1 MTTAFDLRLAVLDPG
16 VTLLEAS
23 AGAGKTYTLAGLF
36 FRLVTEHDLAPSQIL
51 VSTYTEAA
59 TAELRDRIRK
69 LLRAGVL
76 ASATGESDDE
86 FLRNWFADRRVPLET
101 ARERL
106 LRAIRGFDEAAI
118 HTIHGFCRRMLQDR
132 AFESGLV
139 FNAELIT
146 DQEPLLRELADDYW
160 RAHFHA
166 GEPAIAALALAEK
179 MSAAGLAR
187 LLQDVVSHPLLHIL
201 PEGVSLDFTVA
212 EIEGLFAELRSQWPK
227 WQEEVACL
235 LADGQW
241 AKKAFIHLC
250 ATALRT
256 AEHCIAD
263 PAAPCASY
271 AALDTFT
278 PARIQKDGVRAKKTA
293 PEHAFFDRCG
303 RLRDAR
309 RALKTGVET
318 DFLDWARRE
327 LPRRKAQRNVIT
339 FDDLL
344 TRFHGAL
351 YSPSGEALASV
362 IRSRFRAAL
371 IDEFQDTDAIQEEI
385 FRKLFRDGKCWLF
398 LIGDPKQA
406 IYGFRGADVFTYL
419 AAAAGARRF
428 HLGNN
433 FRSTTQLVTAV
444 NTIFSNGE
452 KPFVIDEI
460 AFDSVQA
467 AGRSDAHALI
477 RGDEP
482 LIPFQIWAWQSEDL
496 LSIKA
501 ANDLLPRVVAAE
513 AARMLA
519 GGIGRGERPLAPS
532 DLAVLVVKNAEARL
546 VQAALNAVGIPSVLL
561 TDESVFQSAEARE
574 LHTLLAAIAE
584 PAYEARLRAALSTEA
599 FGFSADAIEA
609 LQRDDIAW
617 EDWLL
622 RFQRYHELWRN
633 AGFIPMFRHLL
644 QEENLRTKMLR
655 FGDGERRLTN
665 LLHLGELLHQAAAE
679 RRLGPNALLAWLAER
694 RNSKMP
700 AGGDHELRLE
710 RDEAA
715 LQIATVHKSKGLE
728 YEVVF
733 CPFSWNKAEP
743 RKGQPVFF
751 HEATAERRLA
761 LDLGSERLEEN
772 TRTATRER
780 LAEHARL
787 LYVAFTRARLQTH
800 FIWGRFDKHAV
811 SAANWVLHPL
821 HTHDDLKTMSDNWKA
836 LSAETLRGEL
846 KALAER
852 APESI
857 TVIDLPSDAAPRYAP
872 PETDRPTLA
881 AREFHGRI
889 ARDWR
894 VSSFSS
900 LTLERDDERPDHDP
914 QVFDPAPSEAAIEE
928 KGIHAFPR
936 GKKAGSC
943 LHEMF
948 EQIDFTQTEGAED
961 VVSWKL
967 AVFGFSR
974 TEWLAPVTACVRNTL
989 TAELEPGFSL
999 EKIDAAS
1006 RLVELEFYLP
1016 VNQLTAQALL
1026 RTLGPDAATG
1036 LQFEPRRGMLKGFI
1050 DLVVMH
1056 EGRFFILDWK
1066 SNHLGP
1072 HAASYAPEAL
1082 AAAMRQ
1088 HHYGLQYSLYTLALH
1103 RYLSLRLPDYDY
1115 DTHFGGV
1122 FYIFLRGVDPA
1133 QPGSGILH
1141 ARPPRESIEELS
1153 LSLSGGV

>member
-1 MTTAFDLRLAVLDPG
+1 MTAAFDLRSADLETG

-59 TAELRDRIRK
+59 TAELRDRIRA
-69 LLRAGVL
+69 LLRAALL
-76 ASATGESDDE
+76 ASATGESNDE
-86 FLRNWFADRRVPLET
+86 FLRAWFADRRVPLEI

-106 LRAIRGFDEAAI
+106 SRALRGFDEAAI

-146 DQEPLLRELADDYW
+146 DQKPLLRELADDYW

-179 MSAAGLAR
+179 LSAAGLAR
-187 LLQDVVSHPLLHIL
+187 LLQEVVSHPLLHIL
-201 PEGVSLDFTVA
+201 PEGKSLESTCA
-212 EIEGLFAELRSQWPK
+212 EIGGLFLELRRQWPNWREK
-227 WQEEVACL
+227 VGNL
-235 LADGQW
+235 LADNQW
-241 AKKAFIHLC
+241 AKNAYIHLC
-250 ATALRT
+250 AAALPL
-256 AEHCIAD
+256 AEGCIAD
-263 PAAPCASY
+263 AAAPAASY
-271 AALDTFT
+271 GALDTFT
-278 PARIQKDGVRAKKTA
+278 PKRIQKDGVRAKKT
-293 PEHAFFDRCG
+293 PPRHAFFDLCG
-303 RLRDAR
+303 RLQDAR
-309 RALKTGVET
+309 RALKTGIEA
-318 DFLDWARRE
+318 DFLEWARGE
-327 LPRRKAQRNVIT
+327 LPRRKAQHNVIT

-344 TRFHGAL
+344 TRLHGAL
-351 YSPSGEALASV
+351 HSGSGDALAAV

-371 IDEFQDTDAIQEEI
+371 IDEFQDTDAIQEAI
-385 FRKLFRDGKCWLF
+385 FRRLFRDGKSWLF

-419 AAAAGARRF
+419 TAAAGARRF

-444 NTIFSNGE
+444 NTIFSNGK

-460 AFDSVQA
+460 TFDSVQP
-467 AGRSDAHALI
+467 AGRSDSDALTH
-477 RGDEP
+477 GSAP
-482 LIPFQIWAWQSEDL
+482 LIPFQIWAWDSEDL

-501 ANDLLPRVVAAE
+501 AHDLLPRIVAAE

-519 GGIGRGERPLAPS
+519 GGVMLGKRPLVPS

-561 TDESVFQSAEARE
+561 TDESVFQSEEARE
-574 LHTLLAAIAE
+574 LQILLAAIAE
-584 PAYEARLRAALSTEA
+584 PAHEGRLRAALSTEA
-599 FGFSADAIEA
+599 LGFSADAIEA
-609 LQRDDIAW
+609 LQRDEIEW
-617 EDWLL
+617 ERWLL
-622 RFQRYHELWRN
+622 RFQRYHEIWRN

-644 QEENLRTKMLR
+644 QEENIRSAMLR

-665 LLHLGELLHQAAAE
+665 LLHLGELLQQGAAE
-679 RRLGPNALLAWLAER
+679 RRLGPNALVAWLAEQ
-694 RNSKMP
+694 RNSGTP
-700 AGGDHELRLE
+700 AGGGHELRLE

-715 LQIATVHKSKGLE
+715 LQIATIHKSKGLE
-728 YEVVF
+728 YSVVF
-733 CPFSWNKAEP
+733 CPFSWHKAEL
-743 RKGQPVFF
+743 RRGQRLFF
-751 HEATAERRLA
+751 HEATVERRLA

-772 TRTATRER
+772 VRTATRER

-787 LYVAFTRARLQTH
+787 LYVALTRARLQAH

-821 HTHDDLKTMSDNWKA
+821 HADDDLNKMTDHWKT
-836 LSAETLRGEL
+836 LPTETLRAEL
-846 KALAER
+846 AALATR
-852 APESI
+852 APKSI
-857 TVIDLPSDAAPRYAP
+857 AVMALPSDTTPRYAP
-872 PETDRPTLA
+872 PQTDQLTLT
-881 AREFHGRI
+881 ARKFRGRI

-894 VSSFSS
+894 ISSFSS

-914 QVFDPAPSEAAIEE
+914 QVFDPAPAGTAIEE
-928 KGIHAFPR
+928 EGIHAFPR

-943 LHEMF
+943 LHEIF
-948 EQIDFTQTEGAED
+948 EQIDFTLPGGIEE

-974 TEWLAPVTACVRNTL
+974 VEWLPPVIACVRNTL
-989 TAELEPGFSL
+989 TVELEPGFTL
-999 EKIDAAS
+999 ERIDKAS

-1016 VNQLTAQALL
+1016 VNQLTSEELL
-1026 RTLGPDAATG
+1026 RTLGPDAAAG

-1050 DLVVMH
+1050 DLVVRH

-1072 HAASYAPEAL
+1072 HAGSYSPEAL

-1088 HHYGLQYSLYTLALH
+1088 HHYGLQCCLYTLALH

-1115 DTHFGGV
+1115 DKHFGGV
-1122 FYIFLRGVDPA
+1122 FYVFLRGVDPA
-1133 QPGSGILH
+1133 QPRSGIFH
-1141 ARPPRESIEELS
+1141 ARPSREAIEDLS
-1153 LSLSGGV
+1153 LSLSGGI

>member
-1 MTTAFDLRLAVLDPG
+1 MTPAFDLLSAVLEPG

-59 TAELRDRIRK
+59 TAELRERIRT
-69 LLRAGVL
+69 LLRAALL
-76 ASATGESDDE
+76 ASATGESEDA
-86 FLRNWFADRRVPLET
+86 FLRGWFAARRVPLET

-106 LRAIRGFDEAAI
+106 SRAIRGFDEAAI

-166 GEPAIAALALAEK
+166 GEPAITALAIAEK
-179 MSAAGLAR
+179 ISASGLAGL
-187 LLQDVVSHPLLHIL
+187 LHEVVSHPLLHIL
-201 PEGVSLDFTVA
+201 PERTALDATFA
-212 EIEGLFAELRSQWPK
+212 EIRAVFAELRSQWPN
-227 WQEEVACL
+227 WRDEVASL
-235 LADGQW
+235 LSDDKW
-241 AKKAFIHLC
+241 AKDKYVKLC
-250 ATALRT
+250 ATALPL
-256 AEHCIAD
+256 AEGCIAD
-263 PAAPCASY
+263 PAAPWASY
-271 AALDTFT
+271 AALESFT

-293 PEHAFFDRCG
+293 PEHAFFDLCG
-303 RLRDAR
+303 RLQEVRGV
-309 RALKTGVET
+309 LKTGIET
-318 DFLDWARRE
+318 DFLDWARGE

-344 TRFHGAL
+344 TRLHGAL
-351 YSPSGEALASV
+351 ESASGDALAAI

-371 IDEFQDTDAIQEEI
+371 IDEFQDTDAIQEAI
-385 FRKLFRDGKCWLF
+385 FRRLFRDGKSWLF

-419 AAAAGARRF
+419 AAAEGARRF
-428 HLGNN
+428 QLGNN

-444 NTIFSNGE
+444 NRIFSQGE

-460 AFDSVQA
+460 TFDAVQP
-467 AGRSDAHALI
+467 AGRSDAHALK
-477 RGDEP
+477 REGEP
-482 LIPFQIWAWQSEDL
+482 LIPFQIWAWQSDDL
-496 LSIKA
+496 LSIKKA
-501 ANDLLPRVVAAE
+501 HNLLPAVVAAE

-519 GGIGRGERPLAPS
+519 GGITLGKKGLAPS
-532 DLAVLVVKNAEARL
+532 DLAVLVVTNNEARL
-546 VQAALNAVGIPSVLL
+546 MQAALNAMGVPSVLL
-561 TDESVFQSAEARE
+561 TDESVFHSEEARE

-584 PAYEARLRAALSTEA
+584 PAHEGRLSAALSTEA
-599 FGFSADAIEA
+599 LGLNADGIEA
-609 LQRDDIAW
+609 LQRDEMKW
-617 EDWLL
+617 EQRLL
-622 RFQRYHELWRN
+622 RFHRYHEVWRN

-644 QEENLRTKMLR
+644 QEEGIRSKMLS

-679 RRLGPNALLAWLAER
+679 RRLGPSALLAWFAEQ
-694 RNSKMP
+694 RNPETP
-700 AGGDHELRLE
+700 AGGNHELRLE
-710 RDEAA
+710 RDDAA

-728 YEVVF
+728 YGVVF
-733 CPFSWNKAEP
+733 CPFSWNKAEQ
-743 RKGQPVFF
+743 RKGRRVFF
-751 HEATAERRLA
+751 HESTAERTLT
-761 LDLGSERLEEN
+761 LDLGSDRLEEN
-772 TRTATRER
+772 IKVATRER

-787 LYVAFTRARLQTH
+787 LYVALTRARLQTH
-800 FIWGRFDKHAV
+800 LIWGRFDKHAI

-821 HTHDDLKTMSDNWKA
+821 HINHDLKAMTEHWKE
-836 LSAETLRGEL
+836 LSAETLHGEL
-846 KALAER
+846 KKLAAG

-857 TVIDLPSDAAPRYAP
+857 AVIDLPGDTAPRYAP
-872 PETDRPTLA
+872 EPASRPMLA

-894 VSSFSS
+894 ISSFSS
-900 LTLERDDERPDHDP
+900 LTLERDDEQPDHDP
-914 QVFDPAPSEAAIEE
+914 QIFDPAPSETAIEE
-928 KGIHAFPR
+928 EGIHAFPR

-943 LHEMF
+943 LHEIF
-948 EQIDFTQTEGAED
+948 EQIDFTQPDSVAD
-961 VVSWKL
+961 AVSWKL
-967 AVFGFSR
+967 AAFGLSR
-974 TEWLAPVTACVRNTL
+974 PEWVVAVTTCVRNTL
-989 TAELEPGFSL
+989 AVELEPGFAL
-999 EKIDAAS
+999 ERIDSAS
-1006 RLVELEFYLP
+1006 RLIELEFYLP
-1016 VNQLTAQALL
+1016 VSQLSAEQLL
-1026 RTLGPDAATG
+1026 RTLGPDAAAG

-1050 DLVVMH
+1050 DLVVVH

-1072 HAASYAPEAL
+1072 HAGSYAQESL

-1122 FYIFLRGVDPA
+1122 FYVFLRGVDPA
-1133 QPGSGILH
+1133 QPRSGIYH
-1141 ARPPRESIEELS
+1141 ARPSRENIEELS
-1153 LSLSGGV
+1153 LSLSGAL

>member
-1 MTTAFDLRLAVLDPG
+1 MTPAFDLLSAVLEPG

-36 FRLVTEHDLAPSQIL
+36 FRLVAEHDLAPSQIL

-59 TAELRDRIRK
+59 TAELRNRIRV
-69 LLRAGVL
+69 LLRAALL

-106 LRAIRGFDEAAI
+106 SRAIRGFDEAAI
-118 HTIHGFCRRMLQDR
+118 HTIHGFCRRLLQDR

-146 DQEPLLRELADDYW
+146 DQGPLLRELADDYW

-187 LLQDVVSHPLLHIL
+187 LLQDVVSHPLLRIL
-201 PEGVSLDFTVA
+201 PEGGSLESTFA
-212 EIEGLFAELRSQWPK
+212 EIGAIFSELRRQWPK
-227 WQEEVACL
+227 WREEVESL
-235 LADGQW
+235 LTDDQW
-241 AKKAFIHLC
+241 AKNSYIHLC
-250 ATALRT
+250 ATALPL
-256 AEHCIAD
+256 AEGCIAD
-263 PAAPCASY
+263 AAAPCASY
-271 AALDTFT
+271 AALETFT
-278 PARIQKDGVRAKKTA
+278 PAKIQKDGVRARETA
-293 PEHAFFDRCG
+293 PQHAFFDLCG
-303 RLRDAR
+303 RLQDAR
-309 RALKTGVET
+309 RALKTGIEA

-344 TRFHGAL
+344 TRLHGAL
-351 YSPSGEALASV
+351 HSPSGDALASV

-371 IDEFQDTDAIQEEI
+371 IDEFQDTDAIQEAI
-385 FRKLFRDGKCWLF
+385 FRRLFRDGICWLF

-444 NTIFSNGE
+444 NTIFSHGK

-460 AFDSVQA
+460 AFDAVQA
-467 AGRSDAHALI
+467 AGRSDIHALK
-477 RGDEP
+477 RGNEP

-519 GGIGRGERPLAPS
+519 GGIMLGDRPLEPS
-532 DLAVLVVKNAEARL
+532 DLAVLVVKNVEARL
-546 VQAALNAVGIPSVLL
+546 VQAALTAIGIPSVLL
-561 TDESVFQSAEARE
+561 TDESVFQSEEARE

-584 PAYEARLRAALSTEA
+584 PAHEGRLRAALSTEA
-599 FGFSADAIEA
+599 LGFRADAIEA
-609 LQRDDIAW
+609 LQRDEIAW
-617 EDWLL
+617 ERWLL
-622 RFQRYHELWRN
+622 RFQRYHEFWRN

-644 QEENLRTKMLR
+644 QEENIRPQMLR

-665 LLHLGELLHQAAAE
+665 FLHLGELLHQAAAE
-679 RRLGPNALLAWLAER
+679 RRLGPNALLAWLGEQ

-728 YEVVF
+728 YGVVF

-743 RKGQPVFF
+743 RKGQRVFF
-751 HEATAERRLA
+751 HEATTERLLA

-772 TRTATRER
+772 IKTATRER

-787 LYVAFTRARLQTH
+787 LYVALTRARLQTH

-821 HTHDDLKTMSDNWKA
+821 HAHEDLKTMTGNWKA

-846 KALAER
+846 DTLAAR
-852 APESI
+852 APKSI
-857 TVIDLPSDAAPRYAP
+857 AVVDLPGETTPRYTP
-872 PETDRPTLA
+872 PQAGHLTLA

-894 VSSFSS
+894 ISSFSS
-900 LTLERDDERPDHDP
+900 LTLERDDDP
-914 QVFDPAPSEAAIEE
+914 QFFDPAPAEAAIEE

-943 LHEMF
+943 LHEIF
-948 EQIDFTQTEGAED
+948 EQIDFTQPGGVEE

-967 AVFGFSR
+967 AAFGFSR
-974 TEWLAPVTACVRNTL
+974 SEWLAPVTACVRNTL
-989 TAELEPGFSL
+989 TVELESGFTLAS
-999 EKIDAAS
+999 IDPAS

-1016 VNQLTAQALL
+1016 VKQLTAEELL
-1026 RTLGPDAATG
+1026 RRLGPDAAAG
-1036 LQFEPRRGMLKGFI
+1036 LRFEPRRGMLKGFI

-1072 HAASYAPEAL
+1072 HAGSYAPEAL

-1133 QPGSGILH
+1133 QPGRGILH
-1141 ARPPRESIEELS
+1141 ARPARESIEELS
-1153 LSLSGGV
+1153 LSLSGGI